1 MQEKVIYGEK
11 ANYEIECEVCETVK
25 YVREGDTWRDGEVC
39 ERVYERECEE
49 C

>member
-25 YVREGDTWRDGEVC
+25 YVRECEVC
-39 ERVYERECEE
+39 ERMGSTSM
-49 C
+49 